1 MLSLPAGGVAGLV
14 AAWQVGPRLGRF
26 DGAIVKPIP
35 GHNVESTVLGTL
47 MLWFGWY
54 GFNIGELLHFIVS
67 VQAGQTWTLSML
79 TLTSG
84 QYVFI
89 SACRLPTG
97 PAHQQAGPCLRV
109 MYS

>member
-1 MLSLPAGGVAGLV
+1 MHCNRDGQGLQQTGNGKVPSLRAGGVAGLV

-54 GFNIGELLHFIVS
+54 GFNVGELLHFLVRLHAS
-67 VQAGQTWTLSML
+67 QT
-79 TLTSG
+79 
-84 QYVFI
+84 
-89 SACRLPTG
+89 
-97 PAHQQAGPCLRV
+97 
-109 MYS
+109 

>member
-1 MLSLPAGGVAGLV
+1 MSPSVLQSPSMLTLHRECDLMHCNRNGQGLQPTAIAKMLSLSVGGVAGLV

-54 GFNIGELLHFIVS
+54 GFNVGELRRFMVS
-67 VQAGQTWTLSML
+67 VQASQT
-79 TLTSG
+79 
-84 QYVFI
+84 
-89 SACRLPTG
+89 
-97 PAHQQAGPCLRV
+97 
-109 MYS
+109 